1 MSKAFAVKHV
11 RLLSKLA
18 REERVLGAYGPQ
30 NRSVLN
36 VREDLRTGA
45 ITQLPLK
52 KSIDSGDS
60 SVKDYLALMKPRV
73 MSLVV
78 FTAFCGLLLAPG
90 NIHPLIAISA
100 ILFITIGAGSAA
112 AINMWYDRDID
123 SIMRRTQK
131 RPIVTGAINPDEA
144 LSFGVI
150 TGVLSVILM
159 ALCVNITSAIL
170 LSITILYYVF
180 IYTIWLKRSSI
191 QNVVIGGA
199 AGALPPMIGWAAV
212 NSEVS
217 WQSFTLF
224 AIIFMWTP
232 PHSWALA
239 LFRVQDYRD
248 CGVPMMPV
256 IKGYQYTKK
265 QIFLYSILM
274 VFTTVLPYSL
284 GMSGRVYLA
293 IALTL
298 GVVFLYYTIKLFSDS
313 DNNHAKKLFWYSIF
327 YLFTIFLSLLLF

>member
-1 MSKAFAVKHV
+1 MSKVVAGIH
-11 RLLSKLA
+11 
-18 REERVLGAYGPQ
+18 
-30 NRSVLN
+30 
-36 VREDLRTGA
+36 
-45 ITQLPLK
+45 
-52 KSIDSGDS
+52 IDSSDP

-78 FTAFCGLLLAPG
+78 FTAFCGLSLAPG

-123 SIMRRTQK
+123 AIMKRTQK
-131 RPIVTGAINPDEA
+131 RPIITGAINPDEA
-144 LSFGVI
+144 LSFGIV

-212 NSEVS
+212 SGEIS

-256 IKGYQYTKK
+256 IKGDQYTKK

-274 VFTTVLPYSL
+274 VITTLLPYLL
-284 GMSGRVYLA
+284 GMSGQIYLA
-293 IALTL
+293 LALIL
-298 GVVFLYYTIKLFSDS
+298 GAGFIYYTIKLFVDA
-313 DNNHAKKLFWYSIF
+313 NNKYAKKLFWYSIF
-327 YLFTIFLSLLLF
+327 YLFAIFLSLLVF

>member
-1 MSKAFAVKHV
+1 MSKVVAGIH
-11 RLLSKLA
+11 
-18 REERVLGAYGPQ
+18 
-30 NRSVLN
+30 
-36 VREDLRTGA
+36 
-45 ITQLPLK
+45 
-52 KSIDSGDS
+52 IDSSDP

-78 FTAFCGLLLAPG
+78 FTAFCGLSLAPG
-90 NIHPLIAISA
+90 NIHPLIAVSA

-123 SIMRRTQK
+123 AIMKRTQK
-131 RPIVTGAINPDEA
+131 RPIITGAINPDEA
-144 LSFGVI
+144 LSFGIV

-212 NSEVS
+212 SGEVS

-256 IKGYQYTKK
+256 IKGDQYTKK

-274 VFTTVLPYSL
+274 VITTLLPYLL
-284 GMSGRVYLA
+284 GMSSQIYLA
-293 IALTL
+293 LALTL
-298 GVVFLYYTIKLFSDS
+298 GAGFIYYTIKLFVDA
-313 DNNHAKKLFWYSIF
+313 NNKYAKKLFWYSIF
-327 YLFTIFLSLLLF
+327 YLFAIFLSLLVF

>member
-1 MSKAFAVKHV
+1 MSKVVAGIH
-11 RLLSKLA
+11 
-18 REERVLGAYGPQ
+18 
-30 NRSVLN
+30 
-36 VREDLRTGA
+36 
-45 ITQLPLK
+45 
-52 KSIDSGDS
+52 IDSSDP

-78 FTAFCGLLLAPG
+78 FTAFCGLSLAPG
-90 NIHPLIAISA
+90 NIHPLIAVSA
-100 ILFITIGAGSAA
+100 VLFITIGAGSAA

-123 SIMRRTQK
+123 AIMKRTQK
-131 RPIVTGAINPDEA
+131 RPIITGAINPDEA
-144 LSFGVI
+144 LSFGIV

-212 NSEVS
+212 SGEIS

-256 IKGYQYTKK
+256 IKGDQYTKK

-274 VFTTVLPYSL
+274 VITTLLPYLL
-284 GMSGRVYLA
+284 GMSGQIYLA
-293 IALTL
+293 LALIL
-298 GVVFLYYTIKLFSDS
+298 GAGFIYYTIKLFVDA
-313 DNNHAKKLFWYSIF
+313 NNKYAKKLFWYSIF
-327 YLFTIFLSLLLF
+327 YLFAIFLSLLVF

>member
-1 MSKAFAVKHV
+1 MSKVVAGIH
-11 RLLSKLA
+11 
-18 REERVLGAYGPQ
+18 
-30 NRSVLN
+30 
-36 VREDLRTGA
+36 
-45 ITQLPLK
+45 
-52 KSIDSGDS
+52 IDSSDP

-78 FTAFCGLLLAPG
+78 FTAFCGLSLAPG

-123 SIMRRTQK
+123 AIMKRTQK
-131 RPIVTGAINPDEA
+131 RPIITGAINPDEA
-144 LSFGVI
+144 LSFGIV

-212 NSEVS
+212 SGEVS

-256 IKGYQYTKK
+256 IKGDQYTKK

-274 VFTTVLPYSL
+274 VITTLLPYLL
-284 GMSGRVYLA
+284 GMSSQIYLA
-293 IALTL
+293 LALTL
-298 GVVFLYYTIKLFSDS
+298 GTGFIYYTIKLFVDA
-313 DNNHAKKLFWYSIF
+313 NNKYAKKLFWYSIF
-327 YLFTIFLSLLLF
+327 YLFAIFLSLLVF

>member
-1 MSKAFAVKHV
+1 MSKVVAGIH
-11 RLLSKLA
+11 
-18 REERVLGAYGPQ
+18 
-30 NRSVLN
+30 
-36 VREDLRTGA
+36 
-45 ITQLPLK
+45 
-52 KSIDSGDS
+52 IDSSDP

-78 FTAFCGLLLAPG
+78 FTAFCGLSLAPG

-112 AINMWYDRDID
+112 SINMWYDRDID
-123 SIMRRTQK
+123 AIMRRTQK

-144 LSFGVI
+144 LSFGIV

-212 NSEVS
+212 SGEVS

-256 IKGYQYTKK
+256 IKGDQYTKK

-274 VFTTVLPYSL
+274 VITTLLPYLL
-284 GMSGRVYLA
+284 GMSSQIYLA
-293 IALTL
+293 LALIL
-298 GVVFLYYTIKLFSDS
+298 GAGFIYYTIKLFVDA
-313 DNNHAKKLFWYSIF
+313 NNKYAKKLFWYSIF
-327 YLFTIFLSLLLF
+327 YLFAIFLSLLVF

>member
-1 MSKAFAVKHV
+1 MH
-11 RLLSKLA
+11 
-18 REERVLGAYGPQ
+18 
-30 NRSVLN
+30 
-36 VREDLRTGA
+36 
-45 ITQLPLK
+45 
-52 KSIDSGDS
+52 IDSSDP
-60 SVKDYLALMKPRV
+60 SVKDYLALMRPRV

-78 FTAFCGLLLAPG
+78 FTAFCGLSLAPG
-90 NIHPLIAISA
+90 NIHPLIAVSA
-100 ILFITIGAGSAA
+100 VLFITIGAGSAA

-123 SIMRRTQK
+123 AIMKRTQK
-131 RPIVTGAINPDEA
+131 RPIITGAINPDEA
-144 LSFGVI
+144 LSFGIV

-199 AGALPPMIGWAAV
+199 AGALPPMIGWAGV
-212 NSEVS
+212 SGEVS

-256 IKGYQYTKK
+256 IKGDQYTKK

-274 VFTTVLPYSL
+274 VITPLLQYLL
-284 GMSGRVYLA
+284 GMSSQIYLA
-293 IALTL
+293 LALTL
-298 GVVFLYYTIKLFSDS
+298 GVGFIYYTIKLFVDA
-313 DNNHAKKLFWYSIF
+313 NNKYAKKLFWYSIF
-327 YLFTIFLSLLLF
+327 YLFAIFLSLLVF

>member
-1 MSKAFAVKHV
+1 MSKIVAGIH
-11 RLLSKLA
+11 
-18 REERVLGAYGPQ
+18 
-30 NRSVLN
+30 
-36 VREDLRTGA
+36 
-45 ITQLPLK
+45 
-52 KSIDSGDS
+52 IDSSDP

-78 FTAFCGLLLAPG
+78 FTAFCGLSLAPG

-123 SIMRRTQK
+123 AIMKRTQK
-131 RPIVTGAINPDEA
+131 RPIITGAINPDEA
-144 LSFGVI
+144 LSFGVV

-212 NSEVS
+212 SGEVS

-256 IKGYQYTKK
+256 IKGDQYTKK

-274 VFTTVLPYSL
+274 VITTLLPYLL
-284 GMSGRVYLA
+284 GMSSQIYLA
-293 IALTL
+293 LALTL
-298 GVVFLYYTIKLFSDS
+298 GAGFIYYTIKLFVDA
-313 DNNHAKKLFWYSIF
+313 NNKYAKKLFWYSIF
-327 YLFTIFLSLLLF
+327 YLFAIFLSLLVF

>member
-1 MSKAFAVKHV
+1 MSKVVAGIH
-11 RLLSKLA
+11 
-18 REERVLGAYGPQ
+18 
-30 NRSVLN
+30 
-36 VREDLRTGA
+36 
-45 ITQLPLK
+45 
-52 KSIDSGDS
+52 IDSSDP

-78 FTAFCGLLLAPG
+78 FTAFCGLSLAPG

-123 SIMRRTQK
+123 AIMKRTQK
-131 RPIVTGAINPDEA
+131 RPIITGAINPDEA
-144 LSFGVI
+144 LSFGIV

-212 NSEVS
+212 SGEIS

-256 IKGYQYTKK
+256 IKGDQYTKK

-274 VFTTVLPYSL
+274 VITTLLPYLL
-284 GMSGRVYLA
+284 GMSSQIYLA
-293 IALTL
+293 LALTL
-298 GVVFLYYTIKLFSDS
+298 GAGFIYYTIKLFVDA
-313 DNNHAKKLFWYSIF
+313 NNKYAKKLFWYSIF
-327 YLFTIFLSLLLF
+327 YLFAIFLSLLVF